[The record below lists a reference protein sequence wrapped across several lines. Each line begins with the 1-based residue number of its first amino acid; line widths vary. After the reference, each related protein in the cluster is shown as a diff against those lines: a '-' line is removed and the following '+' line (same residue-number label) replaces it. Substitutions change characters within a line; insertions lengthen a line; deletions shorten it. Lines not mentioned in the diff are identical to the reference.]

1 MKFPTEAM
9 NVKLILYTLAVLIV
23 TAGLPIF
30 AYLDRVY
37 RELNGITTGR
47 VRAHLQVFESE
58 IEPRFKMERKRLT
71 ESFNLIARLWLVLVA
86 AFTARGVIFFA
97 PNTWQAAAE
106 MVVFLGA
113 EVAVLMQF
121 LPALLLAGVRGNWI
135 SPFVPFLRA
144 ALWIVYPVESVLDAL
159 VSVLHLSE
167 EDQAAQTEEGSIEA
181 FVDAAT
187 EEGIIEQDEARLIE
201 QVVEFSDKHVRDVM
215 TPRPDV
221 VAIAAASTLEDLRE
235 LIVETKFSRLPVYDK
250 SLDDV
255 LGIVVSRDMLE
266 VPEREAAH
274 RSVRELTRPALFV
287 PETKLGS
294 ELLKEMQ
301 QKNQQI
307 AIVIDEYGSMAGIVT
322 IEDLVEEIVGEI
334 GEEDRRPTPDV
345 LRESGGSMVLRG
357 SVPVDKVSEL
367 FGVPLESASEQ
378 ANATTVAGLLN
389 RVAGHVP
396 RTGEVIESDGVR
408 FEVLEANQRK
418 VLRVRARKVAAS
430 AASSSRTL

>member
-1 MKFPTEAM
+1 MKFPSPAI
-9 NVKLILYTLAVLIV
+9 NLKLLLYTIAVLGV
-23 TAGLPIF
+23 TVGLPIF

-47 VRAHLQVFESE
+47 VRAHLQLFEEE
-58 IEPRFKMERKRLT
+58 IEPRFKMERRRLAS
-71 ESFNLIARLWLVLVA
+71 SFNLIARLWLVLVA

-135 SPFVPFLRA
+135 SPFVPLVRA
-144 ALWIVYPVESVLDAL
+144 ALWIVHPIESVLDAL

-167 EDQAAQTEEGSIEA
+167 DEHAAPTEEQSIEA

-187 EEGIIEQDEARLIE
+187 EEGIIEKGEARLIE
-201 QVVEFSDKHVRDVM
+201 QVMEFGDKHVRDVM

-221 VAIAAASTLEDLRE
+221 IAIAASSTLEELRDLV
-235 LIVETKFSRLPVYDK
+235 VETKFSRLPVYDK

-255 LGIVVSRDMLE
+255 LGIVVARDMLE
-266 VPEREAAH
+266 VPEREAAR
-274 RSVRELTRPALFV
+274 RSVRELMRPALFV

-301 QKNQQI
+301 QKNQQL

-334 GEEDRRPTPDV
+334 GEEDRRQAPDV
-345 LRESGGSMVLRG
+345 LREGSGSMLLRG
-357 SVPVDKVSEL
+357 SVPIDKIREL
-367 FGVPLESASEQ
+367 FAVPLDTASEYV
-378 ANATTVAGLLN
+378 NATTVAGLLN
-389 RVAGHVP
+389 QLAGHVP
-396 RTGEVIESDGVR
+396 RTGEVLESDGLR

-418 VLRVRARKVAAS
+418 VLRVRARKIAAS
-430 AASSSRTL
+430 AASPA